1 MASLLLGSGFLLLAA
16 AVFLHHHHNSA
27 TTTTTHLHFYMH
39 DAYTGPSPTA
49 IRVVSGATRS
59 QLLNDDGAPPPREFG
74 DIVVLNNA
82 LTEGPSATSARVGTA
97 QGFAVRVSE
106 RGVVS
111 DLSLHMVL
119 DAGEHKGSSVTAK
132 GRIDMD
138 AVERE
143 SVVIGGT
150 GHFRFARGYMVTK
163 NYDYSL
169 ATGGVVEID
178 LYLQH

>member
-1 MASLLLGSGFLLLAA
+1 MASLPSFLLGCFLAAA
-16 AVFLHHHHNSA
+16 AVFLHHRIGAS
-27 TTTTTHLHFYMH
+27 TTHLHFYMH

-49 IRVVSGATRS
+49 MRVVSGRSLLEGSDGNNNNDATPS
-59 QLLNDDGAPPPREFG
+59 SSSSSSPPRQFG
-74 DIVVLNNA
+74 DIAALNNR
-82 LTEGPSATSARVGTA
+82 ARGHG

-106 RGVVS
+106 GGVVS

-119 DAGEHKGSSVTAK
+119 DAGEHRGSTVTAK

-138 AVERE
+138 DGERE

-150 GHFRFARGYMVTK
+150 GRFRFARGYMVTK

-169 ATGGVVEID
+169 ATGGIVEID
-178 LYLQH
+178 IYLQH